1 MLAVVA
7 SEAHEYP
14 LSPLFEVQK
23 QAAAGL
29 NNYVNHFYTQGYEVM
44 GKGGRYSRYVSYQA
58 FCTQV
63 EVIGIRNEYSSSIH
77 DMIKAWAPED
87 CPHVYLQAC
96 RAAMPLKQPPTYT
109 YVYVGSPQEPMDTR
123 DMKNGITVTMML
135 AMNK

>member
-63 EVIGIRNEYSSSIH
+63 EVIGIS
-77 DMIKAWAPED
+77 
-87 CPHVYLQAC
+87 
-96 RAAMPLKQPPTYT
+96 
-109 YVYVGSPQEPMDTR
+109 
-123 DMKNGITVTMML
+123 
-135 AMNK
+135 